1 MVANRLRG
9 STEIEE
15 TPEEHED
22 LVVVRDESDSNSEG
36 SVEID
41 DGARENDGYQVPEFC
56 NSLRCVCLITSC
68 NLSVIGFFLQSDSS
82 STSIAQVARFLENPP
97 PHPYR
102 LIGLFELLED
112 S

>member
-41 DGARENDGYQVPEFC
+41 DGATENDGYQVPEILQFT
-56 NSLRCVCLITSC
+56 SLR
-68 NLSVIGFFLQSDSS
+68 
-82 STSIAQVARFLENPP
+82 
-97 PHPYR
+97 
-102 LIGLFELLED
+102 LFNYIL
-112 S
+112 